1 MSTKLKSFLLVL
13 IPFTLLFFGI
23 QFYIVSLVKEQ
34 EGTFFYNTWSIY
46 VFHFFVTLI
55 IYMLVLFVNK
65 ILPDKTGF
73 VFMGSSLLKMMAA
86 FVFLLPLIQ
95 VKEQYGIND
104 VFAFFIPYFLFL
116 FLETFYVLKI
126 INQK

>member
-23 QFYIVSLVKEQ
+23 QFYIINLVKEQ

-55 IYMLVLFVNK
+55 IYSLVLFVNK

-73 VFMGSSLLKMMAA
+73 VFMGCSLLKMMAA

-104 VFAFFIPYFLFL
+104 VLAFFIPYFLFL

-126 INQK
+126 LNQK

>member
-1 MSTKLKSFLLVL
+1 MSAKLKSFLLVL

-23 QFYIVSLVKEQ
+23 QFYIVGLVKEQ

-73 VFMGSSLLKMMAA
+73 VFMGCSLLKMMAA